1 MNRFYII
8 FSVLFMVSCTNY
20 NGKIESLEYDL
31 IQIEFDGLKKDFY
44 EKGNINISIKDKETV
59 EKLIVL
65 KTKNSESIFFP
76 NTRPVMFEID
86 LNFIN
91 SITNE
96 KLLITIISTNSGEI
110 TIQVGN
116 NYYTNPKL
124 YEYISKLINIEKIKK
139 YKGEI
144 NQAEYEKYILRK

>member
-44 EKGNINISIKDKETV
+44 EKGNINLSIKDNETV
-59 EKLIVL
+59 EKLNVL

-86 LNFIN
+86 LNYIN

-96 KLLITIISTNSGEI
+96 KLLITVISNNSEEI
-110 TIQVGN
+110 TVKIGN

-139 YKGEI
+139 NKGEM
-144 NQAEYEKYILRK
+144 NQSEYEKYILRK